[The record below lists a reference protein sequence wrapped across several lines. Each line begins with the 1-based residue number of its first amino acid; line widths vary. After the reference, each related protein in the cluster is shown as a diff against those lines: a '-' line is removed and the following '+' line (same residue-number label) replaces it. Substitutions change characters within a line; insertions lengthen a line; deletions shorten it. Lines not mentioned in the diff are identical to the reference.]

1 MIVDLG
7 SALVNYYAIETLSS
21 QSNCLIEHSIN

>member
-7 SALVNYYAIETLSS
+7 CALINYYAIETLSS
-21 QSNCLIEHSIN
+21 QSYCLIEHSKN